1 MNIIVVSR
9 RLSSPRTLNLKDRRV
24 WMPLAAVGS
33 GVTLVIMGIGLALG
47 IWLGRLPQAE
57 ELQALERAQAEQ
69 AAQLESVRESA
80 NAHMNGLALRLG
92 EMQASV
98 MRLNALGQRLVK
110 KADLE
115 GGEFDFDQVP
125 ALGGPEDVLS
135 APAIEIPGFATAV
148 EDLEKKLKNQHQQLS
163 VLEQLMTNRQ
173 IEDRQEPA
181 GRPVESGWLSSSYG
195 TRIDPFT
202 GNKAWHSGIDFAG
215 REGSEVRSVADGVVI
230 WSGTRHGYGQLVE
243 VDHGN
248 GYATRYGHNSE
259 NLVQVGDR
267 VHKGQAVA
275 RMGDTGR
282 ATAPNV
288 HFEVLQQGKTVNPYR
303 FVKNMQ

>member
-9 RLSSPRTLNLKDRRV
+9 RLSSPRTLNLKERRV
-24 WMPLAAVGS
+24 WLPLAAAGS
-33 GVTLVIMGIGLALG
+33 GLVLVIMGVGLALG
-47 IWLGRLPQAE
+47 IWVGRLPQAA
-57 ELQALERAQAEQ
+57 ELAALERAQAEQ

-98 MRLNALGQRLVK
+98 MRLNALGQRLVSM
-110 KADLE
+110 ADLD

-125 ALGGPEDVLS
+125 ALGGPENVLGSS
-135 APAIEIPGFATAV
+135 ALEIPGFAAAV
-148 EDLEKKLKNQHQQLS
+148 EDLESKLENQQRQLS
-163 VLEQLMTNRQ
+163 VLERLMVNRQ

-181 GRPVESGWLSSSYG
+181 GRPVDGGWLSSAYG

-202 GNKAWHSGIDFAG
+202 GNKAWHSGMDFAG
-215 REGSEVRSVADGVVI
+215 REGSEVRSVADGVVT
-230 WSGTRHGYGQLVE
+230 WSGERHGYGQLVE

-259 NLVQVGDR
+259 NLVRVGDR
-267 VHKGQAVA
+267 IHKGQPVA
-275 RMGDTGR
+275 KMGATGR

-288 HFEVLQQGKTVNPYR
+288 HFEVLDRGKPVNPYR

>member
-9 RLSSPRTLNLKDRRV
+9 KLSSPRTLNLRERRV
-24 WMPLAAVGS
+24 WLPLAAAGS
-33 GVTLVIMGIGLALG
+33 GVVLVVMGIGLALG
-47 IWLGRLPQAE
+47 IWLGRLPQAA
-57 ELQALERAQAEQ
+57 ELAELERAQSEQ

-92 EMQASV
+92 EMQANV
-98 MRLNALGQRLVK
+98 MRLNALGQRLVQL
-110 KADLE
+110 ADLD

-125 ALGGPEDVLS
+125 ALGGPESPLE
-135 APAIEIPGFATAV
+135 APAMEIPGFAVAV
-148 EDLEKKLKNQHQQLS
+148 EDLEAQLEHQEQQLS
-163 VLEQLMTNRQ
+163 VLERLMANSQ
-173 IEDRQEPA
+173 IEDRQQPT
-181 GRPVESGWLSSSYG
+181 GRPVDSGWLSSTYG

-202 GNKAWHSGIDFAG
+202 GNKAWHSGMDFAG
-215 REGSEVRSVADGVVI
+215 RAGTEVRSVADGVVT
-230 WSGTRHGYGQLVE
+230 WSDDRDGYGQLVE

-248 GYATRYGHNSE
+248 GYATRYAHNSE
-259 NLVQVGDR
+259 NLVEVGDR
-267 VHKGQAVA
+267 VHKGQPVA

-288 HFEVLQQGKTVNPYR
+288 HFEVLEQGKTVNPYR

>member
-9 RLSSPRTLNLKDRRV
+9 RLSSPRTLNLKERRV
-24 WMPLAAVGS
+24 WLPLAAAGS
-33 GVTLVIMGIGLALG
+33 GVVLVIMGVGLALG
-47 IWLGRLPQAE
+47 IWLGRLPQAA
-57 ELQALERAQAEQ
+57 ELRELERAQAEQ

-98 MRLNALGQRLVK
+98 MRLNALGQRLVGM
-110 KADLE
+110 AGLDS
-115 GGEFDFDQVP
+115 GEFDFDQVP
-125 ALGGPEDVLS
+125 ALGGPESLVS
-135 APAIEIPGFATAV
+135 APAMEIPGFATAV
-148 EDLEKKLKNQHQQLS
+148 EDLEAKLQSQERQLS
-163 VLEQLMTNRQ
+163 VLEQLMINRQ
-173 IEDRQEPA
+173 VEDRQQPT
-181 GRPVESGWLSSSYG
+181 GRPVDSGWLSSTYG

-202 GNKAWHSGIDFAG
+202 GKKAWHSGMDFAG
-215 REGSEVRSVADGVVI
+215 REGAEVRSVADGVVT
-230 WSGTRHGYGQLVE
+230 WSGDRHGYGQLVE
-243 VDHGN
+243 IDHGN

-288 HFEVLQQGKTVNPYR
+288 HFEVLQQGKSVNPYR